1 LIKAE
6 GAKKTMMQKKAD
18 DFLKT
23 LDGIKYGRLALTTPD
38 GQQRVFAAP
47 SADQDN
53 APQGTLVLKDWRV
66 VKNLLLKG
74 DSGFLEDYRAGLWE
88 TDDLESLI
96 TVALR
101 NQSMIAPYMFGARMM
116 QTVSRLSQLLK
127 LNTIAGSR
135 RNIHAHYDLGNEF
148 YGLWLDESM
157 TYSSALFK
165 SEDEDFVA
173 AQMNKYDRIID
184 SFERPSG
191 RTLEIGCGWGGFAE
205 RASDRGDFDIKSI
218 TISKAQYDF
227 ARKRLNGRADIA
239 LEDYRIQSGLYDNI
253 TSIEMFEAVGREYW
267 DTYFSKLKSLL
278 SQKGRAVIQTITID
292 ESAFPTYSRRSD
304 VIRNYIFP
312 GGMLPTPTHFRYHA
326 MKSGLGMTNVLQFG
340 KDYAR
345 TLRLWL
351 QSFEAKRHDLMEKGF
366 DESFIRLWRFY
377 LAGCAAGFETGR
389 INVMQ
394 AELRHV

>member
-1 LIKAE
+1 MQI
-6 GAKKTMMQKKAD
+6 MIQKKAD

-23 LDGIKYGRLALTTPD
+23 LDKIQYGRLSVTTPD
-38 GQQRVFAAP
+38 GQRRVFGAP
-47 SADQDN
+47 DSEQDN
-53 APQGTLVLKDWRV
+53 APQGTLILKDWRV

-74 DSGFLEDYRAGLWE
+74 DSGFLEDYRAGLWD
-88 TDDLESLI
+88 TDDLESLL
-96 TVALR
+96 TVALK
-101 NQSMIAPYMFGARMM
+101 NQSSIAPYMFGARMT
-116 QTVSRLSQLLK
+116 QAVSRLSQLLK

-148 YGLWLDESM
+148 YALWLDPSM
-157 TYSSALFK
+157 TYSAAIFKREGENLF
-165 SEDEDFVA
+165 D

-191 RTLEIGCGWGGFAE
+191 RTLEIGCGWGGFAD
-205 RASDRGDFDIKSI
+205 RASERGDFDIKSI
-218 TISKAQYDF
+218 TISKAQHVF
-227 ARKRLNGRADIA
+227 TQKRLNGRADIA
-239 LEDYRIQSGLYDNI
+239 LEDYRIQSGRYDNI
-253 TSIEMFEAVGREYW
+253 ASIEMFEAVGREYW
-267 DTYFSKLKSLL
+267 DTYFTKVKSLL
-278 SQKGRAVIQTITID
+278 AQKGRAVVQTITID

-326 MKSGLGMTNVLQFG
+326 MKAGLGMTNVLQFG
-340 KDYAR
+340 KDYAQ
-345 TLRLWL
+345 TLRFWL
-351 QSFEAKRHDLMEKGF
+351 DSFDSKRESVKALGF
-366 DESFIRLWRFY
+366 DEPFIRLWRFY